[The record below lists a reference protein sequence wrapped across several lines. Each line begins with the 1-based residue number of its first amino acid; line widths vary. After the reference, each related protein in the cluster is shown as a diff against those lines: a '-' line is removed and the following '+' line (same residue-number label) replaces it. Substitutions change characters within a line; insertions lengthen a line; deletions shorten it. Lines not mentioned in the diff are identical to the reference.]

1 MRASLGTVGVISACL
16 FSTSA
21 LANSTGIVGQSGKDG
36 ATCNSC
42 HSGGA
47 AVPVLEIS
55 GPKTLAP
62 SATGQYTLIIKGGP
76 ANVGGM
82 NIAVDNAAAV
92 LQAGEGSQKI
102 GKEITHNGLKAFTNG
117 ELRFDFTL
125 VAPASGTVKIFA
137 AGNSANKNYD
147 STGDRSAATTQT
159 VTVSG
164 GTTPSPT
171 EPDTNEDES
180 RGCSATGGSPMLV
193 FALAAATLT
202 RLRRRQ
208 G

>member
-16 FSTSA
+16 ISTSA
-21 LANSTGIVGQSGKDG
+21 LANSSGITGQSGKDG
-36 ATCNSC
+36 ATCNTC
-42 HSGGA
+42 HSGGSA
-47 AVPVLEIS
+47 PTVEIS
-55 GPKTLAP
+55 GPATLAP
-62 SATGQYTLIIKGGP
+62 SATGQYTLIIKGGA

-102 GKEITHNGLKAFTNG
+102 GKEITHNGLKSFTNG
-117 ELRFDFTL
+117 ELRFDFSL
-125 VAPASGTVKIFA
+125 VAPASGSVKIFG

-147 STGDRSAATTQT
+147 SSGDRSATTT
-159 VTVSG
+159 LNVTVSG
-164 GTTPSPT
+164 GTTPT
-171 EPDTNEDES
+171 EPDDEKG
-180 RGCSATGGSPMLV
+180 GCSATGGSPMLV

>member
-21 LANSTGIVGQSGKDG
+21 LANSSGITGQSGKDG
-36 ATCNSC
+36 STCNTC
-42 HSGGA
+42 HSGGSA
-47 AVPVLEIS
+47 PTVEIS
-55 GPKTLAP
+55 GPATLEP
-62 SATGQYTLIIKGGP
+62 NATGQYTLIIKGG
-76 ANVGGM
+76 AARVGGM

-102 GKEITHNGLKAFTNG
+102 GKEITHNGLKAFTND
-117 ELRFDFTL
+117 ELRFDFSL
-125 VAPASGTVKIFA
+125 VAPASGTVKLFA
-137 AGNSANKNYD
+137 AGNSANGDYN
-147 STGDRSAATTQT
+147 STGDRSSTATLD
-159 VTVSG
+159 VTVDQG
-164 GTTPSPT
+164 
-171 EPDTNEDES
+171 
-180 RGCSATGGSPMLV
+180 GCSATGGSPMLV